1 MKILDFKEH
10 YPDEHSCRID
20 MKEKRE
26 HNGLCCRNC
35 GGTRLHWMEK
45 RYLWHCNDCGFRT
58 TLRSGTVMHDSKLP
72 VRTWYMCMVLMSQSK
87 KAMSAHEMKRQL
99 GMKRYEPVWE
109 MMHKLRE
116 AMGQRDGRYT
126 LQDMV
131 EFDEAY
137 MPVATPKGTQ
147 LKRGR
152 GSQRKQ
158 NVAVMAEST
167 PLEDPETGKA
177 ASHCRYFK
185 LRVLDGQDAEQ
196 VNGCVSEN
204 LDRQAIVMSDSST
217 SYVDIAD
224 LVEGHVTCI
233 SDRETVSTTLK
244 WVHITISNA
253 KRTLLGI
260 YHCIRRKYLQRY
272 LDEFCYKLNRRY
284 FGEHLFDRLTVAVAT
299 SLCTQAD

>member
-1 MKILDFKEH
+1 MVKQ
-10 YPDEHSCRID
+10 YR
-20 MKEKRE
+20 
-26 HNGLCCRNC
+26 
-35 GGTRLHWMEK
+35 
-45 RYLWHCNDCGFRT
+45 WHCNDCGSRT

-72 VRTWYMCMVLMSQSK
+72 VRIWYMCMALMSQSK
-87 KAMSAHEMKRQL
+87 KSMSAHEMKRQL
-99 GMKRYEPVWE
+99 GMKRYQPVWE

-116 AMGQRDGRYT
+116 AMGQRDGRYR
-126 LQDMV
+126 LGDMV

-137 MPVATPKGTQ
+137 MPVATPEGTQ

-167 PLEDPETGKA
+167 PLEDPETGKTG
-177 ASHCRYFK
+177 SHCRYFK
-185 LRVLDGQDAEQ
+185 LKVLDGQDAEQ

-233 SDRETVSTTLK
+233 SDRETVNTTLK
-244 WVHITISNA
+244 WVHIAISNA

-284 FGEHLFDRLTVAVAT
+284 FGERLFDRLTVAVAT

>member
-1 MKILDFKEH
+1 MRTFEFNEK

-20 MKEKRE
+20 MKQKRE
-26 HNGLCCRNC
+26 GNGLCCRKC
-35 GGTRLHWMEK
+35 GGIRLHWIGK
-45 RYLWHCNDCGFRT
+45 QYKWHCNDCGFRT

-72 VRTWYMCMVLMSQSK
+72 IRTWYMCMALMPQSK
-87 KAMSAHEMKRQL
+87 KPISAHEMRRQL
-99 GMKRYEPVWE
+99 GMKRYQPVWE
-109 MMHKLRE
+109 MMHKLRD
-116 AMGQRDGRYT
+116 AMGQRDGRYI
-126 LQDMV
+126 LEDMV

-137 MPVATPKGTQ
+137 MPVATRKNTQ
-147 LKRGR
+147 LKRGL

-167 PLEDPETGKA
+167 PLENLKTGET

-185 LRVLDGQDAEQ
+185 MKVLNGKNSEA

-233 SDRETVSTTLK
+233 SDKETTNTTLK
-244 WVHITISNA
+244 WVHIAISNA

-260 YHCIRRKYLQRY
+260 YHCIRRKYLQSY

-284 FGEHLFDRLTVAVAT
+284 FGEHLFDRLTIAVAT
-299 SLCTQAD
+299 SSCTQTD